1 LLLSFELAQCGQQ
14 GHGWLPPHSAY
25 STTEFRK
32 NAIASEID
40 RSAAVCLDDRQ
51 HHGSNGFQSAN
62 CTFIIGTA
70 KGLAWNLPD
79 GLAPRGVSS
88 LDLGRSFT
96 GSGLFII
103 S

>member
-1 LLLSFELAQCGQQ
+1 MILCWRCIIALFSFELAQCGQQ
-14 GHGWLPPHSAY
+14 GHGWLLPHSA
-25 STTEFRK
+25 TEFRK

-79 GLAPRGVSS
+79 GLVMR
-88 LDLGRSFT
+88 
-96 GSGLFII
+96 I
-103 S
+103 